1 MHKKY
6 IPNKDLLDALLA
18 GPYSHFKK
26 IGADDWRDPNQN
38 NSSLSISEKGYI
50 DHKSEIS
57 GSLWDLGKQLNLRI
71 ADGNDNPPKNNP
83 SQTIWSKSEVAK
95 QPDSRSFQLAKSYF
109 TKHRKIPIE
118 SYSDLIR
125 KGLIRAYE
133 FKGELMLV
141 YPSLTPETAAL
152 AIQSNPF
159 AVRRIQR
166 IFLNPDGSKHQKGK
180 RHLGSNQKDS
190 AAFIIPPLN
199 NKDVPNH
206 AVVFEGLEDALSLR
220 TQYPG
225 SWFFVATDKAGLKH
239 VTGFFE
245 NKKFKECLIIA
256 DHDTDVRPEV
266 TGQALAW
273 QLGQT
278 IEHIGIKVTVKMPP
292 KPKEDANSALQSG
305 KLREWIDG
313 LIDIPDQFRI
323 DQDRC
328 REVKDAKEYFKK
340 YGLRIQKASDV
351 KIRPIKWLWPGV
363 LAQGKLVII
372 AGDPGLGKSQVCLFI
387 SAIVSTGGE
396 WPVSEE
402 TCDKGSVLILS
413 AEDGAED
420 TIVPRLNAVS
430 ADLEHIHIVHAV
442 KLDEKK
448 ERAFDFTKDVEQLR
462 HTVKRIDNVRL
473 IVVDPISAYMGKTDS
488 HRNAEVRAAL
498 TPAVEFAEEI
508 GACLLCVTHLN
519 KGRTGNALSR
529 ITGSI
534 AFIAAAR
541 ASFLVSRDNDDPD
554 RRLMLPLKNNL
565 AKDTH
570 GFGYRIEEHN
580 LSGIETS
587 NVTWE
592 KDSVDLTAEEVL
604 SDHVGRLDN
613 RGNAENFLLQEL
625 AGGLKI
631 PCKELYERAE
641 EMGISPKV
649 LWTVKDKIGVQAN
662 KVDFKGGWV
671 WHLPLEVIPEDY
683 LPPKIPEDSQSNN
696 SNLGESSQTTITEI
710 I

>member
-1 MHKKY
+1 MSTNY
-6 IPNKDLLDALLA
+6 IPNQDLLEALLA

-26 IGADDWRDPNQN
+26 YGTDDWRNPNEK
-38 NSSLSISEKGYI
+38 NSGFSISSKGWSI
-50 DHKSEIS
+50 NGDKGGILHDLAVKHDLEIINEYHQARIKDLPQS
-57 GSLWDLGKQLNLRI
+57 IWD
-71 ADGNDNPPKNNP
+71 
-83 SQTIWSKSEVAK
+83 KSEVPNH
-95 QPDSRSFQLAKSYF
+95 PDSRSFKLAKSYF
-109 TKHRKIPIE
+109 TKHRNIPNE
-118 SYSDLIR
+118 NYSDLLIN
-125 KGLIRAYE
+125 GLIRIDIYMDV
-133 FKGELMLV
+133 LTLV

-152 AIQSNPF
+152 AIESKPYG
-159 AVRRIQR
+159 VKRIQR
-166 IFLNPDGSKHQKGK
+166 IFLNPDGSKHPKGK
-180 RHLGSNQKDS
+180 RHLGSNEKDS
-190 AAFIIPPLN
+190 AAFTISPLN
-199 NKDVPNH
+199 NKDFSGH
-206 AVVFEGLEDALSLR
+206 VVILEGLEDALSLR
-220 TQYPG
+220 SEYPY
-225 SWFFVATDKAGLKH
+225 SWFLVATDKAGLKH
-239 VTGFFE
+239 VQGFF
-245 NKKFKECLIIA
+245 KSGKIKECLIIA
-256 DHDTDVRPEV
+256 DHDTDVKPEV

-278 IEHIGIKVTVKMPP
+278 LEDMGIQVTVKMPP

-305 KLREWIDG
+305 ELREWIAS
-313 LIDIPDQFRI
+313 LIVIPDQFRI
-323 DQDRC
+323 DQDII
-328 REVKDAKEYFKK
+328 REAKDSLEYINTV
-340 YGLRIQKASDV
+340 GLRLIKASDV
-351 KIRPIKWLWPGV
+351 KMRPIKWLWPGV

-402 TCDKGSVLILS
+402 TCNKGSVLILS

-448 ERAFDFTKDVEQLR
+448 ERAFDLTKDVEQLR

-519 KGRTGNALSR
+519 KGGTGNALSR

-631 PCKELYERAE
+631 PCKELYKRAE

-696 SNLGESSQTTITEI
+696 SNLGESSQTTYTEI

>member
-1 MHKKY
+1 MYDLAAIKNLNIKKENY
-6 IPNKDLLDALLA
+6 PAWKKDL
-18 GPYSHFKK
+18 P
-26 IGADDWRDPNQN
+26 Q
-38 NSSLSISEKGYI
+38 SI
-50 DHKSEIS
+50 
-57 GSLWDLGKQLNLRI
+57 WD
-71 ADGNDNPPKNNP
+71 
-83 SQTIWSKSEVAK
+83 KSEVAK
-95 QPDSRSFQLAKSYF
+95 DPDSRSYKLAKSYF
-109 TKHRKIPIE
+109 TKDRGIPTE
-118 SYSDLIR
+118 NYSDLL
-125 KGLIRAYE
+125 KNGLIRVNRY
-133 FKGELMLV
+133 KDELMLV
-141 YPSLTPETAAL
+141 YPSQTPETATHAL
-152 AIQSNPF
+152 ESKPY
-159 AVRRIQR
+159 VVKRIQR
-166 IFLNPDGSKHQKGK
+166 IYVNPDGSKHPKGK
-180 RHLGSNQKDS
+180 RHLGSIGNES
-190 AAFIIPPLN
+190 AAFVIPPL
-199 NKDVPNH
+199 KEQVDSKH
-206 AVVFEGLEDALSLR
+206 AVVLEGLEDALSIR
-220 TQYPG
+220 SEYPG
-225 SWFFVATDKAGLKH
+225 SRFLVATDKAGLKH
-239 VTGFFE
+239 VQGFF
-245 NKKFKECLIIA
+245 NSGKFQQCLIIA
-256 DHDTDVRPEV
+256 DHDTDGNPEV
-266 TGQALAW
+266 TGQALSW
-273 QLGQT
+273 QLGQKL
-278 IEHIGIKVTVKMPP
+278 EKMGILVSVKMPA

-323 DQDRC
+323 DQNRC
-328 REVKDAKEYFKK
+328 RKLKDAQVNIQKF
-340 YGLRIQKASDV
+340 GLRIQKASDV
-351 KIRPIKWLWPGV
+351 IIRPIKWVWPGV
-363 LAQGKLVII
+363 LAQGKLVVI

-448 ERAFDFTKDVEQLR
+448 ERAFDLTKDVERLR

-519 KGRTGNALSR
+519 KGGKGNALSR

-541 ASFLVSRDNDDPD
+541 ASFVVTRDNEDPY

-592 KDSVDLTAEEVL
+592 KDAVDLTAEEVL
-604 SDHVGRLDN
+604 SEQVGRPDN
-613 RGNAENFLLQEL
+613 QGNAENFLLQEL

-641 EMGISPKV
+641 EMGISRKV

-662 KVDFKGGWV
+662 KVDFKGGWI
-671 WHLPLEVIPEDY
+671 WHLPLEVNPEDY
-683 LPPKIPEDSQSNN
+683 QPPKIPKDSQTNN
-696 SNLGESSQTTITEI
+696 RNLGESSQTTFTEI

>member
-1 MHKKY
+1 MKHDEKVGREENLIKK
-6 IPNKDLLDALLA
+6 KC
-18 GPYSHFKK
+18 S
-26 IGADDWRDPNQN
+26 
-38 NSSLSISEKGYI
+38 
-50 DHKSEIS
+50 
-57 GSLWDLGKQLNLRI
+57 
-71 ADGNDNPPKNNP
+71 
-83 SQTIWSKSEVAK
+83 
-95 QPDSRSFQLAKSYF
+95 
-109 TKHRKIPIE
+109 
-118 SYSDLIR
+118 
-125 KGLIRAYE
+125 
-133 FKGELMLV
+133 
-141 YPSLTPETAAL
+141 
-152 AIQSNPF
+152 
-159 AVRRIQR
+159 
-166 IFLNPDGSKHQKGK
+166 
-180 RHLGSNQKDS
+180 
-190 AAFIIPPLN
+190 
-199 NKDVPNH
+199 
-206 AVVFEGLEDALSLR
+206 
-220 TQYPG
+220 
-225 SWFFVATDKAGLKH
+225 
-239 VTGFFE
+239 
-245 NKKFKECLIIA
+245 
-256 DHDTDVRPEV
+256 
-266 TGQALAW
+266 
-273 QLGQT
+273 
-278 IEHIGIKVTVKMPP
+278 
-292 KPKEDANSALQSG
+292 
-305 KLREWIDG
+305 
-313 LIDIPDQFRI
+313 
-323 DQDRC
+323 
-328 REVKDAKEYFKK
+328 
-340 YGLRIQKASDV
+340 GLRIEKASDV
-351 KIRPIKWLWPGV
+351 KIRPLKWLWTGV

-430 ADLEHIHIVHAV
+430 ADLEHIHIIHAV

-448 ERAFDFTKDVEQLR
+448 ERAFDLTKDVEQLR

-488 HRNAEVRAAL
+488 HRNPEVRAAL

-519 KGRTGNALSR
+519 KGGTGNALSR

-631 PCKELYERAE
+631 PCKELYKRAE